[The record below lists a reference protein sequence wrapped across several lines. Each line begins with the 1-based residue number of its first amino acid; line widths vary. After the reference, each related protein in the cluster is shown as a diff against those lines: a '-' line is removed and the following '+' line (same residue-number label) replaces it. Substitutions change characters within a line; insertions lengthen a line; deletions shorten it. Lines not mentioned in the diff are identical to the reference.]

1 MDKRWRSD
9 RLEFHE
15 KLQQLRKQKGLTQE
29 QLAEQLFVSRTAV
42 SKWESGK
49 GYPNIESLKYIS
61 KFFSIT
67 IDDLLSSEELI
78 DLAQNENNTNLNKIY
93 EFLIGTLDVLA
104 IMFFVLP
111 FYGHSKDGYI
121 YSVNLFQFKDTT
133 FVNLV
138 FYWVIFSLLI
148 VGGVLELLFLYL
160 EKENQWNLVQKAA
173 LGIDIFG
180 VMFFAMAR
188 EPYVNVFLFLFLI
201 SKVVIMF
208 RMWKVKTK

>member
-1 MDKRWRSD
+1 M
-9 RLEFHE
+9 EFHE